1 MVLQVSCFSE
11 ERIGSNGWVIDTKEP
26 YLAKK
31 GKVQTPVLG
40 LVVRRDMAIEEFVSK
55 PFYEVL
61 AHLHTH
67 KNEAFTAKW
76 KPSEACQKWQDEE
89 GRVLS
94 KPLAENVVGR
104 ITGQPGKV
112 ISIEKKPKKNPP
124 PLPYNLSAL
133 QIDANK
139 RFSMSAQQVLDT
151 CQALYEK
158 HKLITYPR
166 SDCRY
171 LPEEHFREADAVVS
185 AIMGHCNAFSDA
197 QNALDLQKHS
207 KAWNDK
213 KVEAHHAIIPT
224 QKRTNFS
231 SLAKNEQQ
239 IYELIARQYLIQFMD
254 DHRYNETN
262 LVVDIAGGIFTARA
276 KQITEQGWKQLFPSN
291 SKNSDETESLL
302 PDLKEG
308 DQLICEKGELLEKM
322 TQPPKHFTDAT
333 LLAAMTGISR
343 YVEDP
348 DVKKVL
354 KETDG
359 LGTEATRAGIIE
371 LLFKRK
377 FLSRKGKAIHSTE
390 TGRALINSLPGSSS
404 KPDMTAQWEQSLD
417 KISHKEQSYQMFM
430 GELSQTLKQLVDYA
444 VTMNT
449 DTLKNLPAPPAKKGK
464 RRNYKTRKKSNA

>member
-1 MVLQVSCFSE
+1 M
-11 ERIGSNGWVIDTKEP
+11 
-26 YLAKK
+26 
-31 GKVQTPVLG
+31 QTPVLG

-61 AHLHTH
+61 AHLQTQG
-67 KNEAFTAKW
+67 KEPFTAKW

-104 ITGQPGKV
+104 ITGQPGTV
-112 ISIEKKPKKNPP
+112 VSIEKKPKKNPP

-171 LPEEHFREADAVVS
+171 LPEAHFMEADAVLS
-185 AIMGHCNAFSDA
+185 AVMAHCSSFSSA
-197 QNALDLQKHS
+197 QNQINPQKRS

-224 QKRTNFS
+224 LKKTNFS
-231 SLAKNEQQ
+231 ALSKAEQQ
-239 IYELIARQYLIQFMD
+239 VYELIARQYLIQFMD

-276 KQITEQGWKQLFPSN
+276 KQITQPGWKLLFPSN
-291 SKNSDETESLL
+291 SKNTDNETENLL
-302 PDLKEG
+302 PDLKQG
-308 DQLICEKGELLEKM
+308 DQLFCEKGELLEKM

-348 DVKKVL
+348 AIKKVL

-377 FLSRKGKAIHSTE
+377 FLARKGKAIHSTE
-390 TGRALINSLPGSSS
+390 TGRALIHSLPDCSS
-404 KPDMTAQWEQSLD
+404 KPDMTAQWEQSLN
-417 KISHKEQSYQMFM
+417 KISLKETSYQLFM
-430 GELSQTLKQLVDYA
+430 GELSQTLQQLVGYA

-449 DTLKNLPAPPAKKGK
+449 DMLKQLPNQPFKKSK
-464 RRNYKTRKKSNA
+464 RRQYKTRKKSHA